1 MAPSERYFSKV
12 GAVAA
17 ISGLVIYGVSDP
29 VLHRDTPPHETEAAF
44 ADYAVEPIWP
54 LFHLGELLGIL
65 LMCAAVIALAWRL
78 RKGVVGA

>member
-17 ISGLVIYGVSDP
+17 ISGLVIYGVSNL
-29 VLHRDTPPHETEAAF
+29 VLHPDTPPHETEAAF

-54 LFHLGELLGIL
+54 LFHLGSSSGY
-65 LMCAAVIALAWRL
+65 C
-78 RKGVVGA
+78 